1 MDCCKVLRRDGD
13 KEDSFK
19 EEYYR
24 IGIFGGD
31 RVGKNSLICQMINH
45 FILDD
50 YTNMYTCECTFRR
63 DNFVVDGKP
72 YSYEPMRCSPIV
84 K

>member
-1 MDCCKVLRRDGD
+1 MNCCKVLRRDGD

-31 RVGKNSLICQMINH
+31 RVGKNSLICRMINH

-50 YTNMYTCECTFRR
+50 YTCILANALS
-63 DNFVVDGKP
+63 GG
-72 YSYEPMRCSPIV
+72 IILL
-84 K
+84 